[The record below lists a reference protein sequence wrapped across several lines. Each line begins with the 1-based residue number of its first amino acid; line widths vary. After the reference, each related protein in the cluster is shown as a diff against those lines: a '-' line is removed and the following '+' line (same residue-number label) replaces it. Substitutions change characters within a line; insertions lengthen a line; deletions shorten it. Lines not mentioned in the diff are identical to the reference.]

1 MLLCKDISYFTIF
14 QYNCLNFNYEFNDL
28 GDAAITCIQESIGD
42 IVSIDKKESG
52 EIEIWI
58 KTKEEDCTY
67 CAYLFNCEQMIVNYG
82 G

>member
-58 KTKEEDCTY
+58 KTKEDCTY

>member
-1 MLLCKDISYFTIF
+1 
-14 QYNCLNFNYEFNDL
+14 L